1 MENAGMAHAAGNQ
14 WRHLLT
20 RRLAAATATVCL
32 GEAIHALNTFI
43 VNTAMP
49 SVVVELGGVGLI
61 SWASTVYL
69 VAAIVGGAA
78 AGYLKHRVGARPA
91 LAGAAATFAAG
102 TLCASVAD
110 SMTIVLMGRTLQGAG
125 DGVIAAACYALVA
138 ELFPAQLVPK
148 VFGLLAII
156 WAVAAFGGPLLA
168 GILTE
173 TVSWR
178 AAFLVNIPLILAF
191 AALVAAVVPRKAAG
205 GKPASLPLARLSG
218 IAAGIM
224 LVAVAGLTASPV
236 HMMIVLAGAA
246 AILVRVFVADR
257 ASPHRLFPSDAF
269 SPRSTVGA
277 ALWVVLLM
285 PLAQACSPVYLP
297 LLLQHLWGY
306 GPTVAGAFAAVTALA
321 WSGAALVVAIL
332 RGTALPQSMIRLGPV
347 MVAAGLAG
355 AAIAVP
361 QGLHALLALCQ
372 IIIGAGFGVS
382 WAFLSQAVMTHARP
396 GESDAA
402 SGLLPTAQAAGYAIG
417 AAVSGLVAQ
426 SAGLSNAL
434 DPPVLARAGFWIFG
448 TGAGLAAVAVIFG
461 FAVRLRAAPGSVS

>member
-1 MENAGMAHAAGNQ
+1 MAHAAGNQ

-20 RRLAAATATVCL
+20 RKLAAATATVCL

-78 AGYLKHRVGARPA
+78 AGYLKHRIGARPA

-110 SMTIVLMGRTLQGAG
+110 SMTIVLIGRTLQGAG

-156 WAVAAFGGPLLA
+156 WAVAAFGGPVVA
-168 GILTE
+168 GVLTE
-173 TVSWR
+173 SVSWR

-205 GKPASLPLARLSG
+205 GQASLPLARLSG
-218 IAAGIM
+218 IATGIM
-224 LVAVAGLTASPV
+224 LVAVAGLMTSPV

-246 AILVRVFVADR
+246 AILIRVFVADR

-277 ALWVVLLM
+277 ALWVALLM

-306 GPTVAGAFAAVTALA
+306 GPTVAGAFAAITALA
-321 WSGAALVVAIL
+321 WSGAALVVAML
-332 RGTALPQSMIRLGPV
+332 RGAALPQSMIRLGPV

-402 SGLLPTAQAAGYAIG
+402 SGLVPTAQAAGYAIG

-434 DPPVLARAGFWIFG
+434 DPPVLARASFWIFG
-448 TGAGLAAVAVIFG
+448 TGAALATAAVAFSY
-461 FAVRLRAAPGSVS
+461 AVRLRAAPVSVS